1 MWKMNHPTE
10 DCEAFILVEMLEDA
24 DGFRKGDIL
33 MSTDWYNAE
42 EDTWLGVKDYHK
54 VLKWQQITFPPVPKE
69 YEGRVQTVI
78 HTFSSHSIEYP
89 QRNEDHLLRDK
100 DCQQREN
107 DHPTGGIMY
116 REQSWN

>member
-1 MWKMNHPTE
+1 MWKTNHPTQ

-24 DGFRKGDIL
+24 DGFRKGDIV
-33 MSTDWYNAE
+33 MSTDWYNSE

-54 VLKWQQITFPPVPKE
+54 VLMWQLITFPPAPKE

-78 HTFSSHSIEYP
+78 HTFSSQCIEIPGRENNLP
-89 QRNEDHLLRDK
+89 QRDK
-100 DCQQREN
+100 N
-107 DHPTGGIMY
+107 HKTSGIMY